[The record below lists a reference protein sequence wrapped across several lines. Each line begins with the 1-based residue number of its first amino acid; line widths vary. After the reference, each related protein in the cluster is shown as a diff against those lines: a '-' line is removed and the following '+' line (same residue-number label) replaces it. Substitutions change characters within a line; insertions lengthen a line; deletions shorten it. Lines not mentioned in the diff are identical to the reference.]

1 VDSIVL
7 LDLFISASPVIG
19 LLDELVASIGAQ
31 LLLLVMHL
39 EVLAQP
45 VLEHLL
51 AAQAALALAPAPQV
65 VREDERA
72 LLLRRSRRQVLVF
85 LSEAAPAQRTH
96 GGGVSGS
103 LSAAAARGYGGTAA
117 GQFCFVGLDAA
128 LRLSYIGNTGALKV
142 RRHYRHLQVP
152 RDIL

>member
-1 VDSIVL
+1 M
-7 LDLFISASPVIG
+7 IG
-19 LLDELVASIGAQ
+19 LLDELVASVGAQ

-39 EVLAQP
+39 EVFAQP
-45 VLEHLL
+45 VLEHLF

-72 LLLRRSRRQVLVF
+72 LLLRRSRQVLVF

-103 LSAAAARGYGGTAA
+103 LSAATARGYGTAA

-128 LRLSYIGNTGALKV
+128 L
-142 RRHYRHLQVP
+142 
-152 RDIL
+152 

>member
-1 VDSIVL
+1 MDSIVL

-19 LLDELVASIGAQ
+19 FLDELVASVGAQ

-39 EVLAQP
+39 EVFAQP
-45 VLEHLL
+45 VLEHLF
-51 AAQAALALAPAPQV
+51 AAQAAFALAPAPQV

-72 LLLRRSRRQVLVF
+72 LFLRRSCQVLVF

-103 LSAAAARGYGGTAA
+103 FSAATARGYGTSSA

-128 LRLSYIGNTGALKV
+128 LRLSYRGNTGALKV
-142 RRHYRHLQVP
+142 RRH
-152 RDIL
+152 